1 MMVHELDLCCFITEN
16 NLSFMYIYKNP
27 PKCPLFFFPS
37 FCFFD
42 MLISIFEEE
51 KVEYSSPKNL
61 SIVYGSTALLKK
73 ALINTSIHQKD
84 LRVCVKFSN
93 KI

>member
-1 MMVHELDLCCFITEN
+1 
-16 NLSFMYIYKNP
+16 
-27 PKCPLFFFPS
+27 
-37 FCFFD
+37 

-51 KVEYSSPKNL
+51 EVEYSSPKNL

-73 ALINTSIHQKD
+73 ALINTFIHQKD

>member
-1 MMVHELDLCCFITEN
+1 M
-16 NLSFMYIYKNP
+16 P
-27 PKCPLFFFPS
+27 FFFPS

-51 KVEYSSPKNL
+51 EVEYSSPKNL

-73 ALINTSIHQKD
+73 ALINTFIHQKD
-84 LRVCVKFSN
+84 LRVYVKFSN
-93 KI
+93 KIRFLTRRTIPPKKIKKMEISP